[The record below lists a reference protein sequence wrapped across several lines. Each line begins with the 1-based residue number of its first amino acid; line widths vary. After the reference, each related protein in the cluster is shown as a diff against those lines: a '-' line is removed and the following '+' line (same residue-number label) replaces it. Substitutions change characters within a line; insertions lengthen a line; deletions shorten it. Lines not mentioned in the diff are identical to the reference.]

1 MPALIIYSLWHEVG
15 FTTIVF
21 LGGLAIISEEYG
33 EAARVDGCG
42 PGREFWYIT
51 WPQLRPVTT
60 FVVIITTI
68 GSLQAFTQFFE
79 LSEGGPNNVTTT
91 LSYLVYQE
99 GIVIGNTGYGAARAV
114 VLFAIT
120 AFVTLVRRQTVAPEL
135 PHKER
140 QAVRSRYAWA
150 GPASAAAA
158 AAAGRAPTIGQAY
171 EDEAQTFAQAG
182 SIVPISQLAGTAKPA
197 ELSTFYAGVQ
207 KDLYLPDGKMWMWPF
222 SKSLQLLFYN
232 ASLLKQDGIAVPTT
246 WPQFISALKTTSKDG
261 VVGTT
266 IDPGSAAGQ
275 TSGEEWLEEL
285 AAANGT
291 PVSTA
296 SGAPQFTSPAAESA
310 MSALVSLKKAGAL
323 ATGTNFPGET
333 ALGAKKG
340 PVDISSSA
348 GYFFEAQAVGNKFPL
363 TTTALP
369 SGTAGAPDE
378 MGGGN
383 IVAFASATA
392 EQKAAAW
399 KFTEYL
405 ATPQVQ
411 AEWSSATGYYPETA
425 QALTQPAMAKYLAAN
440 PWVKTT
446 IGGLNSAITDPPET
460 WITACGGDLSNALSA
475 ALSGTSPASA
485 LQTAQTAC
493 ASAKS
498 SA

>member
-1 MPALIIYSLWHEVG
+1 M
-15 FTTIVF
+15 
-21 LGGLAIISEEYG
+21 
-33 EAARVDGCG
+33 
-42 PGREFWYIT
+42 
-51 WPQLRPVTT
+51 
-60 FVVIITTI
+60 
-68 GSLQAFTQFFE
+68 
-79 LSEGGPNNVTTT
+79 
-91 LSYLVYQE
+91 
-99 GIVIGNTGYGAARAV
+99 
-114 VLFAIT
+114 
-120 AFVTLVRRQTVAPEL
+120 
-135 PHKER
+135 
-140 QAVRSRYAWA
+140 RSRYAWA
-150 GPASAAAA
+150 GPATAAAA
-158 AAAGRAPTIGQAY
+158 AMLAVSACAGGGSTSSSASSAPAAKITKPVTITFDEVESSGTLKTEMTALVAAFEKANPKITVTLVPYATYGPLFTAEKAQVAAGKPPTMGQAY

-182 SIVPISQLAGTAKPA
+182 SIVPISQVAGTAKPA

-207 KDLYLPDGKMWMWPF
+207 KDLYLPDGKLWMWPF

-232 ASLLKQDGIAVPTT
+232 ASLLKADGIAVPTT
-246 WPQFISALKTTSKDG
+246 WPQFLAALKTASKDG
-261 VVGTT
+261 VIGTT
-266 IDPGSAAGQ
+266 IDPGSAAGT
-275 TSGEEWLEEL
+275 TSGEEWLEEM

-291 PVSTA
+291 PVYTA

-310 MSALVSLKKAGAL
+310 LASLVSLKKAGAL

-340 PVDISSSA
+340 LVDISSSA
-348 GYFFEAQAVGNKFPL
+348 GYFFETQAVGNKFPL

-369 SGTAGAPDE
+369 TGSAGAPDE
-378 MGGGN
+378 MAGGN

-399 KFTEYL
+399 KFMEYL

-425 QALTQPAMAKYLAAN
+425 EALTQPAMAKYLAQN

-446 IGGLNSAITDPPET
+446 IGGLNNAITDPPET

-493 ASAKS
+493 ATAKS